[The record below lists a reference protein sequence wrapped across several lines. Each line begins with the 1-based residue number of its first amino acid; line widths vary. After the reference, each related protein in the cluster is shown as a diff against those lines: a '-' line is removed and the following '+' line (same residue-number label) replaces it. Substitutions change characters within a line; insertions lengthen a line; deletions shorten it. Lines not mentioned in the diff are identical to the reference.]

1 MAREQAPF
9 PVVRLRG
16 YDITQV
22 NAFLRAAIAERRRLS
37 AENEQL
43 REQLNQKS
51 TELATREPVTA
62 STLVSADHAASIL
75 AAAQRTAELTVAE
88 ARHQAAET
96 LRSAVERAEALAEAS
111 EKQLAQTREQL
122 QATQARLI
130 GLQSLETEYRS
141 RLRTWASGVLIEL
154 DDGAPATPRST
165 ASGYSVDFGAVD
177 DLGESDGLMTT
188 YHVDV
193 ANGEIRFGDGIEG
206 ERPDAGS
213 SDDQFGSTYRTGN
226 GAYGV
231 VPEGAPDYAN
241 LNRPVDLDPAHYR
254 SDAEAPDDHDPGE
267 YAPYDVASGHDQ
279 SGADEPDL
287 DIPAA
292 VFAPVPPNRAAHRPA
307 RSWFAPVGSPHR
319 PPGV

>member
-37 AENEQL
+37 AENDQLKEQL
-43 REQLNQKS
+43 QQKS
-51 TELATREPVTA
+51 TELATREPQTA
-62 STLVSADHAASIL
+62 STLVSPDHAASIL

-111 EKQLAQTREQL
+111 EKQLAQTRERL

-154 DDGAPATPRST
+154 DDGAPDTPRST
-165 ASGYSVDFGAVD
+165 ASAYSVDFGAVD
-177 DLGESDGLMTT
+177 DIGEADGLMTT

-193 ANGEIRFGDGIEG
+193 ANGEIRFGDGLVG
-206 ERPDAGS
+206 ELPD
-213 SDDQFGSTYRTGN
+213 SDGGWLDATYRTGN

-231 VPEGAPDYAN
+231 VPEGAPEYGNPVRPID
-241 LNRPVDLDPAHYR
+241 LHPVDYDSINADAINADPIYTDPIR
-254 SDAEAPDDHDPGE
+254 DDLVD
-267 YAPYDVASGHDQ
+267 DKI
-279 SGADEPDL
+279 DL
-287 DIPAA
+287 DIPPN
-292 VFAPVPPNRAAHRPA
+292 VFAPNPPNRTAPRPA

>member
-43 REQLNQKS
+43 KEQLQQKS
-51 TELATREPVTA
+51 TELATREPQTA
-62 STLVSADHAASIL
+62 STLVSPDHAASIL

-96 LRSAVERAEALAEAS
+96 LRNAVERAEALAEAS
-111 EKQLAQTREQL
+111 EKQLATTREQL

-141 RLRTWASGVLIEL
+141 RLRTWASGVLIDL
-154 DDGAPATPRST
+154 DDGAPDTPRST
-165 ASGYSVDFGAVD
+165 ASSYSVDFGAVD
-177 DLGESDGLMTT
+177 EVGEADGLMTT

-193 ANGEIRFGDGIEG
+193 ANGEIHFGDGLVG
-206 ERPDAGS
+206 EQPDSQDTSIGA
-213 SDDQFGSTYRTGN
+213 TYRTGN

-231 VPEGAPDYAN
+231 VPEGAPEYGNYD
-241 LNRPVDLDPAHYR
+241 PPIDLDRVDY
-254 SDAEAPDDHDPGE
+254 DAEPG
-267 YAPYDVASGHDQ
+267 
-279 SGADEPDL
+279 DEVDL
-287 DIPAA
+287 DIPPT
-292 VFAPVPPNRAAHRPA
+292 VFAPVPPNRTAPRPA

-319 PPGV
+319 PTGV